1 MPNSKRFAH
10 VVIGANFGD
19 EGKGLLTDYY
29 ASKLPMEFGYSRC
42 VVRYNGGAQAGHTV
56 VTSDRRHIF
65 SHFGSGTLTGA
76 ATFLARD
83 FIVNPRFF
91 LNERAAL
98 SNCGAGLVVD
108 PSCHV
113 SVPYDRLINE
123 LVEQARGVNRHG
135 SVGVGINETVRRS
148 EHTQYRL
155 TVDGLR
161 DSDYTYRKL
170 EKIANEWVPKRLAD
184 LGFPD
189 ILSKSD
195 RDILNCGHVRSRFT
209 SDCRTFMGL
218 ALRNIPT
225 GFRSKTQHVIFEGAQ
240 GLQLDPDYGVMPHV
254 TPSHTGLK
262 NVVPLARE
270 MAIDE
275 LEVTYVTRCYLTRH
289 GAGPLPFECS
299 KPYPGIVDE
308 TNLPHTFQGELR
320 FAPLN
325 IDMLKEVIT
334 KDLKHAEGKI
344 PVTVTLA
351 VTCLDQVGDA
361 PLHYVLDGQER
372 SASIDDV
379 LIRLEESLPLNKMLT
394 ASGPTR
400 SNIRQAF
407 PL

>member
-1 MPNSKRFAH
+1 
-10 VVIGANFGD
+10 
-19 EGKGLLTDYY
+19 
-29 ASKLPMEFGYSRC
+29 
-42 VVRYNGGAQAGHTV
+42 
-56 VTSDRRHIF
+56 
-65 SHFGSGTLTGA
+65 
-76 ATFLARD
+76 
-83 FIVNPRFF
+83 
-91 LNERAAL
+91 
-98 SNCGAGLVVD
+98 
-108 PSCHV
+108 
-113 SVPYDRLINE
+113 
-123 LVEQARGVNRHG
+123 
-135 SVGVGINETVRRS
+135 
-148 EHTQYRL
+148 
-155 TVDGLR
+155 
-161 DSDYTYRKL
+161 
-170 EKIANEWVPKRLAD
+170 
-184 LGFPD
+184 
-189 ILSKSD
+189 
-195 RDILNCGHVRSRFT
+195 
-209 SDCRTFMGL
+209 
-218 ALRNIPT
+218 
-225 GFRSKTQHVIFEGAQ
+225 VIFEGAQ

>member
-1 MPNSKRFAH
+1 MPDSKRLAR

-29 ASKLPMEFGYSRC
+29 ASKLPTEYPNSRY

-56 VTSDRRHIF
+56 VTPDKRHIF
-65 SHFGSGTLTGA
+65 SHFGSGSLTGA

-91 LNERAAL
+91 LNEHRAVGNNTAVL
-98 SNCGAGLVVD
+98 VD
-108 PSCHV
+108 PSCRV

-135 SVGVGINETVRRS
+135 SVGVGINETVRRC
-148 EHTQYRL
+148 EHTQYKL

-161 DSDYTYRKL
+161 DSDYTLRKL
-170 EKIANEWVPKRLAD
+170 GRIANQWVPQRLEA

-195 RDILNCGHVRSRFT
+195 QEMLKCGQLMQRFT
-209 SDCRTFMGL
+209 NDCRTFMGL
-218 ALRNIPT
+218 TLRNIPT
-225 GFRSKTQHVIFEGAQ
+225 GFRSKTMHIIFEGAQ
-240 GLQLDPDYGVMPHV
+240 GLQLDPDYGVMPHL

-262 NVVPLARE
+262 NVVPLAAE
-270 MAIDE
+270 MVIDE

-289 GAGPLPFECS
+289 GAGPLPFECP

-308 TNLPHTFQGELR
+308 TNLPHNFQGELR

-351 VTCLDQVGDA
+351 VTCLDQVGNA
-361 PLHYVLDGQER
+361 PLRYVLDGQER

-379 LIRLEESLPLNKMLT
+379 LIRLEESLPINTLLT